1 MDINKFI
8 GESKEI
14 LNEMYTESKAEI
26 LGYDQY
32 LKLETTDLY
41 KNNKQ
46 RIERE
51 EKEKEIYNLVD
62 KKISSNR

>member
-1 MDINKFI
+1 MDISKFI

-14 LNEMYTESKAEI
+14 INSMYTDSKAEI

-32 LKLETTDLY
+32 LKLDTTDLY

-62 KKISSNR
+62 KKISSNK